1 MLYLERKNGE
11 LIRMDPMEIFWLV
24 WMLVLPVLGVT
35 LMILF
40 PLFWFF
46 IVPPI
51 SRMLAWMRFKK
62 VSFHVIA
69 DDTGY
74 VSILPTTEEI
84 PEGIVKTKKGY
95 RFLPRP
101 KWKKTGATNLT
112 VEQARELLKL
122 PEEKREEIL
131 KQFTE
136 EKDNPGNVASLL
148 LRKFIWKD
156 MGKPIWLGYAG
167 KVAAVNPVTLAGLQQ
182 SQSTEPLGDPKTV
195 LANLQKYVDDLPK
208 TLTVKGVVHQKN
220 FNLRGDLTKF
230 VKDLQTEINIL
241 PLTIIDPTKIKEVI
255 SQMYTPSQLDAL
267 ATNREMYG
275 MKKRGQEYGKL
286 ILGGA
291 LIIGLVILG
300 IVALMALSQ

>member
-1 MLYLERKNGE
+1 
-11 LIRMDPMEIFWLV
+11 MDPMEIFWLV

-101 KWKKTGATNLT
+101 KWKQTS
-112 VEQARELLKL
+112 
-122 PEEKREEIL
+122 
-131 KQFTE
+131 
-136 EKDNPGNVASLL
+136 NPGNTANLL

-167 KVAAVNPVTLAGLQQ
+167 KVAAVNPATLAGLQQ
-182 SQSTEPLGDPKTV
+182 SQSTKPLGDPKAMISK
-195 LANLQKYVDDLPK
+195 LEKYVGDLPK
-208 TLTVKGVVHQKN
+208 TLTVKGVLKQKS
-220 FNLRGDLTKF
+220 FNLRSDLTKMLR
-230 VKDLQTEINIL
+230 DLQTEINIL
-241 PLTIIDPTKIKEVI
+241 PLTVIDPTKIKEVI

-267 ATNREMYG
+267 ATNRETYG
-275 MKKRGQEYGKL
+275 MKKKGQEYGKL
-286 ILGGA
+286 ILGGG
-291 LIIGLVILG
+291 LILGLVIIAILIVVTLG
-300 IVALMALSQ
+300 K